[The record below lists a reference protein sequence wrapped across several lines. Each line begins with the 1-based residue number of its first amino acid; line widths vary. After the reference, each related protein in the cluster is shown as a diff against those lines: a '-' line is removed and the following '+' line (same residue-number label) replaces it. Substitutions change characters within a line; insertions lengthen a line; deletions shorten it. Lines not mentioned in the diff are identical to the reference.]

1 MKGSSALLRRQ
12 ITLITLLVAT
22 VAAVLICTNLA
33 QLTRSL
39 VASIREQAERVSLQA
54 ATVAEAAVIAAPHD
68 PPQQAISESETSR
81 QLALAV
87 VKRGTPITSLVIE
100 DRAGTP
106 LLRAP
111 ENAAQ
116 SSHSLPSLESL
127 AGASVFSRLRQILW
141 RDRTEYEY

>member
-54 ATVAEAAVIAAPHD
+54 ATVA
-68 PPQQAISESETSR
+68 
-81 QLALAV
+81 
-87 VKRGTPITSLVIE
+87 
-100 DRAGTP
+100 
-106 LLRAP
+106 
-111 ENAAQ
+111 
-116 SSHSLPSLESL
+116 
-127 AGASVFSRLRQILW
+127 
-141 RDRTEYEY
+141 